1 MTFTID
7 ELTLPATLD
16 EPGGADF
23 ARATEV
29 GNAVLTER
37 YGTDEFNYEAAEELP
52 FYHDAFQPHRLL
64 LARVDGVIVGR
75 GIVET
80 GVGDDADTSWV
91 NVDVLPDYRGRG
103 IGTALAEG
111 VEALAREFGSR
122 KAISYIA
129 VPDAAGERLPSP
141 TGVGSIPAADFCV
154 RFLLARGYRLEQIER
169 GSRVALPVA
178 DLDAG
183 LAAALATTGADYRLH
198 HWVDATPELWRED
211 IAVLGNRMST
221 DAPSAGL
228 EEPEEEWTVERVIA
242 ADERNLASPRTR
254 LVTVVEHV
262 PSGRLVGF
270 TVFSVPPQT
279 HRSVS
284 QYATLVLREHR
295 GHRLGMLLKVANLD
309 HLARVAPGHPSI
321 TTFNAE
327 ENRHMLSIN
336 EALGFAPLAAEGAFR
351 KDLS

>member
-16 EPGGADF
+16 EPGGAEF

-37 YGTDEFNYEAAEELP
+37 YGTDEFNCEAAEELP
-52 FYHDAFQPHRLL
+52 FYHDVFQPHRLL

-129 VPDAAGERLPSP
+129 VPDATGERLPSP
-141 TGVGSIPAADFCV
+141 TGVGSIPADDFCV

-178 DLDAG
+178 DLKAR

-198 HWVDATPELWRED
+198 HWVDATPEAWRED

-295 GHRLGMLLKVANLD
+295 GHGLGMLLKVANLD

-336 EALGFAPLAAEGAFR
+336 EALGFAPLASEGAFR
-351 KDLS
+351 KDLA

>member
-7 ELTLPATLD
+7 ELVLPATLD
-16 EPGGADF
+16 DPGGADF
-23 ARATEV
+23 DRATEV
-29 GNAVLTER
+29 GNTVLTER

-52 FYHDAFQPHRLL
+52 HFNDSFEPHRVLI
-64 LARVDGVIVGR
+64 ARVDDQIVGR
-75 GIVET
+75 GIAQT
-80 GVGDDADTSWV
+80 GVGDDADTTWV
-91 NVDVLPDYRGRG
+91 NVDVLATYRGRG
-103 IGTALAEG
+103 IGTALADG
-111 VEALAREFGSR
+111 VESLAREFGSR
-122 KAISYIA
+122 KAICYIA
-129 VPDAAGERLPSP
+129 VPDADGERLPSP
-141 TGVGSIPAADFCV
+141 AGVGSIPAADFCV

-169 GSRVALPVA
+169 GSRVALPTP
-178 DLDAG
+178 DLDSR
-183 LAAALATTGADYRLH
+183 LAAALAATGPEYRLH
-198 HWVDATPELWRED
+198 HWVGATPEQWRED

-242 ADERNLASPRTR
+242 ADQRTLASPRMR

-262 PSGRLVGF
+262 ASGRLSGF

-284 QYATLVLREHR
+284 QYATLVMREHR
-295 GHRLGMLLKVANLD
+295 GHGLGMLLKVANLD

-351 KDLS
+351 KDLA

>member
-16 EPGGADF
+16 EPGGAEF

-141 TGVGSIPAADFCV
+141 TGVGSIPADDFCV

-178 DLDAG
+178 DLEAR
-183 LAAALATTGADYRLH
+183 LASALATTGADYRLH
-198 HWVDATPELWRED
+198 HWVDATPEAWRED

-284 QYATLVLREHR
+284 QYATLVMREHR
-295 GHRLGMLLKVANLD
+295 GHGLGMLLKVANLD

-336 EALGFAPLAAEGAFR
+336 EALGFAPLASEGAFR
-351 KDLS
+351 KDLA

>member
-16 EPGGADF
+16 GAGGAEF
-23 ARATEV
+23 VRATEV

-64 LARVDGVIVGR
+64 LARIDGVIVGR

-111 VEALAREFGSR
+111 VERLAREFGSR

-178 DLDAG
+178 DLDAR

-198 HWVDATPELWRED
+198 HWVDATPEAWRED

-295 GHRLGMLLKVANLD
+295 GHGLGMLLKVANLA

-336 EALGFAPLAAEGAFR
+336 EALGFAPLASEGAFR